1 MHFSLIDHVLEA
13 HPDRLV
19 ALKHVTASEEYLQDH
34 FPTFPVLP
42 GVFMLEA
49 MVQTARQLLTRRH
62 GDFARHVLGSVRA
75 LKYGSFVRPGDSML
89 ISVSLSKDLQVPDA
103 ASPAGWPEGGAPA
116 VEFRGSAQVV
126 RGDSPPQAPEDRPT
140 CVSGRFVL
148 RPPLVRPAVLAG
160 ASGHD
165 RLG

>member
-1 MHFSLIDHVLEA
+1 MHFSLIDHVLEV
-13 HPDRLV
+13 HHDRIV

-49 MVQTARQLLTRRH
+49 MVQSARALLSRRD
-62 GDFARHVLGSVRA
+62 GAFARHVLGSVRA

-89 ISVSLSKDLQVPDA
+89 ISVSLSKELPAPQA
-103 ASPAGWPEGGAPA
+103 GSPGGWPPGAAPE
-116 VEFRGSAQVV
+116 VEFRGSAQVL
-126 RGDSPPQAPEDRPT
+126 RGDSPAVAPEERPT

-148 RPPLVRPAVLAG
+148 RRPALVALPG
-160 ASGHD
+160 PE